1 MKKLKEMDKHMK
13 RWIVI
18 LITALAA
25 MLAVDVCAQE
35 PQRGVKI
42 SGAQT
47 SSAAMSGAASG
58 NPEPAYNP

>member
-42 SGAQT
+42 SGGADIV
-47 SSAAMSGAASG
+47 SGYVWRG
-58 NPEPAYNP
+58 V

>member
-1 MKKLKEMDKHMK
+1 MAMKKLKEMDKHMK

-35 PQRGVKI
+35 PQRGVKFPADRVI
-42 SGAQT
+42 TGCMQAPDSQT
-47 SSAAMSGAASG
+47 
-58 NPEPAYNP
+58 PRQT

>member
-25 MLAVDVCAQE
+25 MLAWTYAHKS
-35 PQRGVKI
+35 R
-42 SGAQT
+42 
-47 SSAAMSGAASG
+47 SAA
-58 NPEPAYNP
+58 